1 MVCKIFSDDQEIATN
16 QKIGFCDY
24 DSYLRTEWLGIPSN
38 KKQNFQFQ
46 FQFTSEPTASAV
58 DS

>member
-1 MVCKIFSDDQEIATN
+1 MFCKIFSDDQEIATN

-46 FQFTSEPTASAV
+46 FQFIMLPVRRAARR
-58 DS
+58 